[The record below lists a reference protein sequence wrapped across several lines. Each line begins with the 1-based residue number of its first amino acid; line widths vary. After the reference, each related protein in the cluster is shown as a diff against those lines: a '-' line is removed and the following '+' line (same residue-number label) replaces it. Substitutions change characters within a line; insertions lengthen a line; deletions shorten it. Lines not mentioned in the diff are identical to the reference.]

1 MTTYRTAT
9 LNELSLILD
18 WAAEE
23 SWNPGLDDA
32 DAFFAAD
39 PAGFFVAVDEQD
51 NLIASI
57 SVVNHTADFAFL
69 GLYIVRKEFRGR
81 GVGLRLW
88 RHALQHAGSRTVG
101 LDGVEAQQG
110 NYRASGFAYSGA
122 TTRFTGRLT
131 ERIGRDIRA
140 IDPQEIP
147 TLIQMEAAAS
157 GVSKPNYLRPWFLGS
172 GERSTIVKVKG
183 DQSASLGFCTIRR
196 CQTGA
201 KIGPLVAADADVV
214 YELIAHAATGI
225 DGTISIDVPS
235 TSIELTELCHTMG
248 WQPGF
253 QTARMYKG
261 EFDASGHRCF
271 AVTSLELG

>member
-9 LNELSLILD
+9 LSDLSLILH
-18 WAAEE
+18 WAADEG
-23 SWNPGLDDA
+23 WNPGVDDA
-32 DAFFAAD
+32 EAFFAAD
-39 PAGFFVAVDEQD
+39 PDGFFVAVEQD
-51 NLIASI
+51 MPVASI
-57 SVVNHTADFAFL
+57 SVVNHSSDFAFL
-69 GLYIVRKEFRGR
+69 GLYIVRKEFRKR
-81 GVGLRLW
+81 GIGLGLW
-88 RHALQHAGSRTVG
+88 KHALEHAGSRTVG
-101 LDGVEAQQG
+101 LDGVEAQQD
-110 NYRASGFAYSGA
+110 NYRASGFVYSGA
-122 TTRFTGRLT
+122 TTRFNGRLT
-131 ERIGRDIRA
+131 ERISRDIRA
-140 IDPQEIP
+140 VDPQEIP

-172 GERSTIVKVKG
+172 SERSTIVKVKG

-214 YELIAHAATGI
+214 HELIAHAATGI
-225 DGTISIDVPS
+225 DGPISIDVPS
-235 TSIELTELCHTMG
+235 TSIALTELCHTMG

-261 EFDASGHRCF
+261 EFDASEYSCF